1 MADRVWSA
9 YIVYSM
15 PNLHPY
21 IELTKPRITTMVV
34 VMAALGFFLGG
45 HGKVSLVP
53 MLWTLL
59 GTAMVSAGSAA
70 LNHYLERD
78 VDALMH
84 RTKARPLPSGEL
96 TSAAT
101 LSFGFGLI
109 LVGQILLVVLVNLLT
124 AWLALLTAFLYVVI
138 YTPMKRMT
146 WLNTS
151 LGAIPGALPPV
162 GGWVAASGEIE
173 LGAWALFAILFTWQ
187 HPHFYSIA
195 WIFRDDYRRAG
206 FRMLPCVESEGYP
219 RTCRQIIGFSVLLLA
234 ASMLPAFL
242 GISGTVYIVGATAL
256 GLGMLGASVSLVTQ
270 RDHLQA
276 RRLLRT
282 SVIYLPLLFLLTV
295 IDLSL

>member
-9 YIVYSM
+9 YIVCSM
-15 PNLHPY
+15 PKLHPY

-34 VMAALGFFLGG
+34 VMAALGFFLGA
-45 HGKVSLVP
+45 HGNVSLVP

>member
-1 MADRVWSA
+1 
-9 YIVYSM
+9 
-15 PNLHPY
+15 
-21 IELTKPRITTMVV
+21 
-34 VMAALGFFLGG
+34 MAALGFFLGA
-45 HGKVSLVP
+45 HGNVSLVP

-84 RTKARPLPSGEL
+84 RTKERPLPSGEL

-162 GGWVAASGEIE
+162 GGWVAA
-173 LGAWALFAILFTWQ
+173 
-187 HPHFYSIA
+187 
-195 WIFRDDYRRAG
+195 
-206 FRMLPCVESEGYP
+206 
-219 RTCRQIIGFSVLLLA
+219 
-234 ASMLPAFL
+234 
-242 GISGTVYIVGATAL
+242 
-256 GLGMLGASVSLVTQ
+256 
-270 RDHLQA
+270 
-276 RRLLRT
+276 
-282 SVIYLPLLFLLTV
+282 
-295 IDLSL
+295 

>member
-1 MADRVWSA
+1 
-9 YIVYSM
+9 M

-34 VMAALGFFLGG
+34 VMAALGFFLGA
-45 HGKVSLVP
+45 HGNVSLVP

-84 RTKARPLPSGEL
+84 RTKERPLPSGEL

>member
-1 MADRVWSA
+1 
-9 YIVYSM
+9 M

-34 VMAALGFFLGG
+34 VMAALGFFLGA
-45 HGKVSLVP
+45 HGNVSLVP

-84 RTKARPLPSGEL
+84 RTKERPLPSGEL

-242 GISGTVYIVGATAL
+242 GISGTVYIVGATVL